1 MRSCAPNLKQQIEEN
16 HHGLRT
22 LGQLASEK
30 MALVA
35 VCRRCQHRKALY
47 MPCLIE
53 RFGEQMPVIDV
64 RKHLRRNNYL

>member
-1 MRSCAPNLKQQIEEN
+1 MHSKPQKQIERN

-35 VCRRCQHRKALY
+35 ICRRCQHRKGALHAV
-47 MPCLIE
+47 LIG

-64 RKHLRRNNYL
+64 RKHLRCNNESEC